1 MKRVQGYIQGH
12 IFTEALGLRLDSSL
26 VVFLIINA
34 SKVEERKNEKRRRK
48 GRFKGKKK
56 NRTGKDINILKTIRD

>member
-34 SKVEERKNEKRRRK
+34 SKVEERKSEKRRRK
-48 GRFKGKKK
+48 GRFKGKK
-56 NRTGKDINILKTIRD
+56 RTEQEKTSISLKQ